1 MFVRIF
7 SVIGLILVM
16 SVVQIIIQIAFLVK
30 IGKMTEGELRM
41 LNGAPVRI
49 ANPNNMMPP
58 GDTSMDM
65 PNLNPPRPPPSE
77 VFSERDASVSW

>member
-1 MFVRIF
+1 
-7 SVIGLILVM
+7 M

-49 ANPNNMMPP
+49 ANPNSMMPA
-58 GDTSMDM
+58 GDTSIDIS
-65 PNLNPPRPPPSE
+65 NFHPPRPPPSE
-77 VFSERDASVSW
+77 AFSERDASVSW

>member
-49 ANPNNMMPP
+49 ANPNSMMPP
-58 GDTSMDM
+58 GDTSMDI
-65 PNLNPPRPPPSE
+65 PNFHPPRPPPSE